1 MNMNLHKKRHFSFIL
16 SAIFLLVSIGF
27 INGCGW
33 RLRGGL
39 TLPEGLNLVHVT
51 ASDPSSNFGR
61 NLTQLLQANG
71 VTTVDNSRDAQITIN
86 AGTLKESRRVVSTG
100 GNTLVTEYELE
111 SSVSFSVEDN
121 QGNTL
126 IPTETAKTVRAYE
139 FDQNDIVGKA
149 QEERLIQSEMQRDL
163 IQQIV
168 RRLRFIDSGSDQDIQ
183 SANQKTTTEK

>member
-1 MNMNLHKKRHFSFIL
+1 MILKRYFSFIL
-16 SAIFLLVSIGF
+16 SGLILLVSISA

-39 TLPEGLNLVHVT
+39 TLPDGLNLVHVS
-51 ASDPSSNFGR
+51 ASDPSSSFGR

-71 VTTVDNSRDAQITIN
+71 VTTVDSPQESQITITTG
-86 AGTLKESRRVVSTG
+86 ALEESRRVVSTG

-111 SSVSFSVEDN
+111 SSVPFSVEDN
-121 QGNTL
+121 LGNIL
-126 IPTETAKTVRAYE
+126 IPTETATTTRAYE

-149 QEERLIQSEMQRDL
+149 QEERLIQSEMQREL

-168 RRLRFIDSGSDQDIQ
+168 RRLRFIDSSPQD
-183 SANQKTTTEK
+183 SNPDEQKAE

>member
-1 MNMNLHKKRHFSFIL
+1 ML
-16 SAIFLLVSIGF
+16 SVTFLITSVSIL
-27 INGCGW
+27 NGCGW

-39 TLPEGLNLVHVT
+39 TLPDGLNLVHVAT
-51 ASDPSSNFGR
+51 SDPSSSFGR

-71 VTTVDNSRDAQITIN
+71 VTTVDSPRESQLTITT
-86 AGTLKESRRVVSTG
+86 GTLEERRRVVSTG

-111 SSVSFSVEDN
+111 SSIPFSVEDN
-121 QGNTL
+121 LGNSL
-126 IPTETAKTVRAYE
+126 IPTETATTTRVYE

-168 RRLRFIDSGSDQDIQ
+168 RRLRFIDASPPENNADQ
-183 SANQKTTTEK
+183 